1 MISEQAYKALH
12 QESFTT
18 PRATLQIKKDKIIAK
33 GKDKTAQKIA
43 DTAWQKAHSIFKKME
58 KIVNE

>member
-1 MISEQAYKALH
+1 MINPEMHKALH

-18 PRATLQIKKDKIIAK
+18 ARTKLHIQKNKVIAK

-43 DTAWQKAHSIFKKME
+43 DVAWKKAQTIFNKME
-58 KIVNE
+58 KITNE